1 MDDLKKTTDQQL
13 NEADVVEDAEMNQ
26 LLEQEI
32 GARERGEEVE
42 EARRHHHH
50 HHHHHHHSDAEESGG
65 KSDRSAKKRRR
76 RRKRREPLSAG
87 KILLIIL
94 IVIIL
99 FLLSLIGAFF
109 YLRAKGARD
118 LNESVVMT
126 PIEEPKP
133 EIEDWEVHDDGTITY
148 KGEKYRYN
156 SDLINIL
163 VMGIDHEISEIS
175 INSLGMADTDIIV
188 SIDKTT
194 GTTRLINISR
204 DAMTNVRMYDE
215 NGNYTGVDRMQLC
228 LSYGYG
234 DGGMESCLNTAQA
247 VSYLMYD
254 LPINGYAALD
264 YSQIAVLNDAVG
276 GVEVTILEDMFD
288 FGKVGE
294 TVRLEGQQAQTYVR
308 RRNIEALDS
317 NNNRMARQKQWLL
330 SFLGAARQ
338 KIKENVTFPI
348 TLYRLLANNMV
359 TSIDIS
365 EVTYLGSLFASHG
378 FNEGDFRSVAGEVV
392 EGEDGYAEFHI
403 DEEALL
409 DLVVEMFYKK
419 V

>member
-1 MDDLKKTTDQQL
+1 MDDLKRKTSEQL
-13 NEADVVEDAEMNQ
+13 NEEIVTEDAEMNH

-32 GARERGEEVE
+32 GARDRGEAVE

-50 HHHHHHHSDAEESGG
+50 HHHHHHSETQDS
-65 KSDRSAKKRRR
+65 KSTSRRSSKKRKRRR
-76 RRKRREPLSAG
+76 RKESLSAG

-94 IVIIL
+94 GIIIL
-99 FLLSLIGAFF
+99 LLLTLIGAFF

-118 LNESVVMT
+118 LEESVVMT
-126 PIEEPKP
+126 PVDEPVP
-133 EIEDWEVHDDGTITY
+133 ENENWKVNDDGTITY

-156 SDLINIL
+156 KDLINIL
-163 VMGIDHEISEIS
+163 VMGIDHELSDIS

-188 SIDKTT
+188 SIDKST
-194 GTTRLINISR
+194 GVTRLVNISR

-215 NGNYTGVDRMQLC
+215 DGNYTGIDRMQLC
-228 LSYGYG
+228 LSYAYG

-288 FGKVGE
+288 FGKAGE
-294 TVRLEGQQAQTYVR
+294 TVRLQGQQAQTYVR

-317 NNNRMARQKQWLL
+317 NNSRMARQKQWLL
-330 SFLGAARQ
+330 SFLREARLR
-338 KIKENVTFPI
+338 IRENVTFPV
-348 TLYRLLANNMV
+348 TLYRLLASNMV

-365 EVTYLGSLFASHG
+365 EVTYLGTLFASRG
-378 FNEGDFRSVAGEVV
+378 FSEGDFRSVAGEVL
-392 EGEDGYAEFHI
+392 EGESGLAEFHI
-403 DEEALL
+403 DEDALL
-409 DLVVEMFYKK
+409 DLVVEMFYEK

>member
-1 MDDLKKTTDQQL
+1 MDDLKKKTSGQL
-13 NEADVVEDAEMNQ
+13 NEEIVTEDEEMNH

-32 GARERGEEVE
+32 GARDRGEAVE

-50 HHHHHHHSDAEESGG
+50 HHHHHHHSESEESTQ
-65 KSDRSAKKRRR
+65 KSRRSSKKRKRRR
-76 RRKRREPLSAG
+76 RSEPLTVG

-94 IVIIL
+94 GLIII
-99 FLLSLIGAFF
+99 FLIFLIGAFF

-118 LNESVVMT
+118 LNESVVVT
-126 PIEEPKP
+126 PIEEQKPKN
-133 EIEDWEVHDDGTITY
+133 EDWEAHDDGTITY
-148 KGEKYRYN
+148 KGEQYRYN
-156 SDLINIL
+156 DDLINIL
-163 VMGIDHEISEIS
+163 VMGIDHELSEIS

-188 SIDKTT
+188 SINKAT
-194 GTTRLINISR
+194 GTTRLVNISR

-215 NGNYTGVDRMQLC
+215 NGKYLGIDRMQLC

-234 DGGMESCLNTAQA
+234 DGGAESCLNTAQA
-247 VSYLMYD
+247 VSYLLYD

-276 GVEVTILEDMFD
+276 GVEVTILEDGFE

-308 RRNIEALDS
+308 RRNIYTLDS

-330 SFLGAARQ
+330 SFLSTARQ
-338 KIKENVTFPI
+338 RIKENVTFPV
-348 TLYRLLANNMV
+348 TLYRLLASNMV

-365 EVTYLGSLFASHG
+365 EVTYLGTLFASHG
-378 FNEGDFRSVAGEVV
+378 FCEGDFRSVAGAVV
-392 EGEDGYAEFHI
+392 E
-403 DEEALL
+403 
-409 DLVVEMFYKK
+409 
-419 V
+419 